1 MSIHD
6 TLLDRFRAVVD
17 LEIAAAGGKAAD
29 GYRAV
34 AEKTRLGYDYIYQIY
49 KGKPAH
55 KPKRPSLEAMEAIE
69 RAYGR
74 PESGAAATDLQSLPA
89 RVTPK
94 EALAVLQAEI
104 DKANP
109 LVHIEHAWPFSQIK
123 RDQWESLTPEQK
135 TIVEGVALSILA
147 AQHAAGASAC
157 HTEKRQAT
165 G

>member
-1 MSIHD
+1 MSIQD

-74 PESGAAATDLQSLPA
+74 PEFGATATDLQSLPA

-123 RDQWESLTPEQK
+123 RDQWENLTSEQK
-135 TIVEGVALSILA
+135 AIVEGVALGILA
-147 AQHAAGASAC
+147 AQHAAGPSAS